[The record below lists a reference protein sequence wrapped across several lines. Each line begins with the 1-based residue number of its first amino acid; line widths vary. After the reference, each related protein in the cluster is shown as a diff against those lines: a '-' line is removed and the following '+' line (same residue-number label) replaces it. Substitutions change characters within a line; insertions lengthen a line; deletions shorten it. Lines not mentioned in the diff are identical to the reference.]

1 MPPSQN
7 TKYLGRKNV
16 PRRNVSKSISRTK
29 KPSADLVAFL
39 DWANSLPD
47 EATVAELKEKHTR
60 EKQDLDQR
68 LEEAGESAK
77 QTLRAEILRQ
87 EKERDFEMRK
97 TLLMWGNRIHVQVV
111 VSLAKTDEIQYLR
124 TCGSCQSFFFAG
136 RKDQQGCS
144 PSCLNKIRK
153 QRWRKNYAQAK
164 AGEKRGYLKET
175 RASKRR

>member
-1 MPPSQN
+1 MPSSKN
-7 TKYLGRKNV
+7 TKDLGRKNV
-16 PRRNVSKSISRTK
+16 PLRNVSKSISRTK

-47 EATVAELKEKHTR
+47 ETTVAELKEKHTR
-60 EKQDLDQR
+60 EKQELDQR
-68 LEEAGESAK
+68 LEEADDSAK
-77 QTLRAEILRQ
+77 QMLRAEFLLQ
-87 EKERDFEMRK
+87 ENERDFEMRK
-97 TLLMWGNRIHVQVV
+97 TLMMWGIRIHIQVV
-111 VSLAKTDEIQYLR
+111 VSLAKKDEIQYLR
-124 TCGSCQSFFFAG
+124 NCGSCHRFFFAG

-144 PSCLNKIRK
+144 PSCINKIRK